1 MDFSNETL
9 KKKYSK
15 KSNSDCGILVGELFK
30 SRDVAHLTHFQTTS
44 FAEHKALNEY
54 YDSLLDLVDSFVE
67 ESFGIYGRYKI
78 VIPSSAEDS
87 NFCKHLEQLRQSIVE
102 HREYI
107 HETNL
112 QNLLDEIL
120 SLIDKTCYL
129 LTLK

>member
-1 MDFSNETL
+1 MKRQIKIYFCALITICTISC
-9 KKKYSK
+9 SR
-15 KSNSDCGILVGELFK
+15 KSTQI
-30 SRDVAHLTHFQTTS
+30 
-44 FAEHKALNEY
+44 
-54 YDSLLDLVDSFVE
+54 
-67 ESFGIYGRYKI
+67 IYQDKI

-87 NFCKHLEQLRQSIVE
+87 NFCKHLEVLRQSIVE